1 MLRPLVDDLRTAGEP
16 PRGNPKVSPI
26 PGFRDQA
33 SAVSAALR
41 DHVLK
46 VKGDARR
53 SMVRATDQMTPL
65 LEREREAER
74 LDAALADT
82 AKGHGCL
89 VVVSGGA
96 GLGKSR
102 LLDFAYQ
109 RCRELGIQALTARGE
124 ELEVTLP
131 WSVARQLLDPVLS
144 RATPRQ
150 RQKLFE
156 GAAAPAAALLEP
168 GASSPAD
175 GAVGEG
181 LLPLVHALFWVL
193 DGIAT
198 SSPTALVVDDAHW
211 GDEPSLRLLAYL
223 ARRVPDLPLAVVI
236 ACRPRPS
243 SPERGPLDELLA
255 DPGTRRLELRP
266 LSLEAASTLAR
277 EALAADATTELVDAC
292 VEVTGGNP
300 FYLRELLR
308 SLEAQT
314 DGRATSSEVRALAPA
329 AVSRSLFL
337 RLSRLGADAGALARA
352 AAVLGDRAA
361 LPHAAEL
368 AGLELATAARSL
380 DQLAAAEILMA
391 DEPLRFIHPL
401 VATAVHDD
409 IPPAALAELH
419 LRAARILDRDG
430 VESALLAPHLLAA
443 GCRGDPWV
451 VEKLRL
457 AARAAASQGGAPGAA
472 RYLAR
477 ALDEPPPVDERAE
490 LLAELGRVESALG
503 RPGAPERLRAAVE
516 LTGPGERRARLL
528 LDLGRALVVGGSHV
542 EAAEHSRPGSRRPSA
557 PTPSSPVSCALH
569 GGWPPAPTG
578 PSGHASPRP
587 MSPRSTT
594 APCRPSASA
603 SCSPSARR
611 STRSPADPP
620 RR

>member
-1 MLRPLVDDLRTAGEP
+1 
-16 PRGNPKVSPI
+16 
-26 PGFRDQA
+26 
-33 SAVSAALR
+33 
-41 DHVLK
+41 
-46 VKGDARR
+46 
-53 SMVRATDQMTPL
+53 MVRTTDQTTPL

-168 GASSPAD
+168 GASSPAGGVAD

-198 SSPTALVVDDAHW
+198 SSPAALVVDDAHW

-236 ACRPRPS
+236 ACRSRPPG
-243 SPERGPLDELLA
+243 PEREPLDELLA

-314 DGRATSSEVRALAPA
+314 DGRMQR
-329 AVSRSLFL
+329 
-337 RLSRLGADAGALARA
+337 
-352 AAVLGDRAA
+352 
-361 LPHAAEL
+361 
-368 AGLELATAARSL
+368 AARSGRWRR
-380 DQLAAAEILMA
+380 
-391 DEPLRFIHPL
+391 PRS
-401 VATAVHDD
+401 
-409 IPPAALAELH
+409 
-419 LRAARILDRDG
+419 RAASF
-430 VESALLAPHLLAA
+430 SAS
-443 GCRGDPWV
+443 RGSGPT
-451 VEKLRL
+451 
-457 AARAAASQGGAPGAA
+457 P
-472 RYLAR
+472 
-477 ALDEPPPVDERAE
+477 AL
-490 LLAELGRVESALG
+490 S
-503 RPGAPERLRAAVE
+503 
-516 LTGPGERRARLL
+516 RARPRCSAI
-528 LDLGRALVVGGSHV
+528 G
-542 EAAEHSRPGSRRPSA
+542 PPS
-557 PTPSSPVSCALH
+557 PTPPSSPDSR
-569 GGWPPAPTG
+569 
-578 PSGHASPRP
+578 SPRP
-587 MSPRSTT
+587 RVHSTSS
-594 APCRPSASA
+594 RQ
-603 SCSPSARR
+603 RR
-611 STRSPADPP
+611 S
-620 RR
+620 